1 MLAPNI
7 RHPKEVTVRVLKAE
21 NLRVAPRSDHKQKKV
36 SHKWKVVVLGG
47 KKKVT
52 SEAVFAPD
60 GNPIWNFETTIKIA
74 TRGDPVVLLIADSED
89 NHAGQVVVSGAA
101 IPPKITDSSVGPT
114 DSSRLCIMDM
124 EQTKKTEVG
133 FGRLY
138 FWIWVEE
145 YRSEESKSKSSRG
158 SVLSLSSLHHK
169 DKASIPNSLNYSGS
183 VISLSSNHGDSKDKK
198 SWYKKKASQALH
210 AAASLSSARSPV
222 IPVSNKKTVISGY
235 NPFDYYLQSPHD
247 DVGVIDEKDGSVLGA
262 YSELTGSDFNPL
274 ARQSLHFTNDKPINP
289 SSPLSTVS
297 QSIHPQP
304 PPSEQNGKLLSSNIV
319 DNSLDINEPSKP
331 RPELIRIAPKCGP
344 SSGGTELTVYC
355 RSLTNKNMQGA
366 SVFVDDHEVSRQ
378 DWVFQESDQPDRSQL
393 RIHMPALPAGRYPIC
408 VNTSEFGQ
416 IRCKQEFTY
425 LQSNTNPVSS
435 PASSLFDSSMNES
448 SNNKPITITPK
459 SKNIDANG
467 GVIFNRTGS
476 QTSNLILVDR
486 RSGRRDRIKR
496 PEVLGRSDSLS
507 SSTLEVS
514 SHMEAKN
521 NPGNAALVINSNV
534 NGGLNKNQG
543 KLVVTNSNDSP
554 VYDETIKSPVT
565 IKVSKAIHSEPTH
578 FIRVGSQKSELL
590 LQDRRSKRGNRRL
603 PVKMVGNDAEEV
615 DSSSHDL
622 QKLNSTSIVSST
634 KSTNDTN
641 FMDNQLFL
649 NKPEKNIVK
658 TEISSPDLLSEASQF
673 NPLSDTYDIST
684 PLSLCE
690 EFSDQL
696 TESQMNYS
704 STINGKMMSS
714 EVLPPLTKTPLTYG
728 NFSDSIDEVHTCST
742 TQKSSDHFGT
752 LINEQRD
759 TISANAGWKE
769 KGEEKEEEA
778 YLCSLFKYY
787 S

>member
-435 PASSLFDSSMNES
+435 PASSLFAFSNTTHDRESFVSQKGRPTGESELGGSTLNSPDTMPKTLPPFKRNELNKQDSFSKIRNNTKES
-448 SNNKPITITPK
+448 SLLKVNNTNKINQQVNKTPK
-459 SKNIDANG
+459 H
-467 GVIFNRTGS
+467 
-476 QTSNLILVDR
+476 
-486 RSGRRDRIKR
+486 
-496 PEVLGRSDSLS
+496 S
-507 SSTLEVS
+507 SSTLE
-514 SHMEAKN
+514 
-521 NPGNAALVINSNV
+521 PLSNLH
-534 NGGLNKNQG
+534 NQLNEDTELETTSAMSADTNQTVEFNE
-543 KLVVTNSNDSP
+543 LSNDI
-554 VYDETIKSPVT
+554 VVQIAV
-565 IKVSKAIHSEPTH
+565 
-578 FIRVGSQKSELL
+578 LL
-590 LQDRRSKRGNRRL
+590 LD
-603 PVKMVGNDAEEV
+603 
-615 DSSSHDL
+615 DL
-622 QKLNSTSIVSST
+622 K
-634 KSTNDTN
+634 
-641 FMDNQLFL
+641 
-649 NKPEKNIVK
+649 
-658 TEISSPDLLSEASQF
+658 
-673 NPLSDTYDIST
+673 
-684 PLSLCE
+684 
-690 EFSDQL
+690 
-696 TESQMNYS
+696 
-704 STINGKMMSS
+704 
-714 EVLPPLTKTPLTYG
+714 VLW
-728 NFSDSIDEVHTCST
+728 S
-742 TQKSSDHFGT
+742 
-752 LINEQRD
+752 R
-759 TISANAGWKE
+759 
-769 KGEEKEEEA
+769 
-778 YLCSLFKYY
+778 
-787 S
+787 